1 MVFLPFIGIVLQWSF
16 YLLLGLSYN
25 GLFTFYWVFLVLGFL
40 PFLVNC
46 IILVFFPFLEIKNN
60 KFLFPINTKSG

>member
-1 MVFLPFIGIVLQWSF
+1 
-16 YLLLGLSYN
+16 LGLSYN